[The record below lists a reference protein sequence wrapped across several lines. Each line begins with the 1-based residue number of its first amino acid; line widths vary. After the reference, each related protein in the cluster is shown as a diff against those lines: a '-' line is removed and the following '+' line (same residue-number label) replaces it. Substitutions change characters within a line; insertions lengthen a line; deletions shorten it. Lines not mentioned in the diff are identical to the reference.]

1 MSPLLSR
8 QPIGLDEQGLSYS
21 VLAAQSRVLQL
32 LGDGVAGR
40 EVATEICRIA
50 AERFAGVGCAI
61 LTLEAG
67 VPHLTLLAA
76 AALPEGFTAAISGL
90 EVAVA
95 RAATSTMTAALP
107 RACRRSESRSALR
120 ALCRTRPKRAVSPA
134 KTGSQRPG
142 VMRRWASLR

>member
-32 LGDGVAGR
+32 LGGGVAGR

-90 EVAVA
+90 CTPRRAPPGSSRAGRRRFAPSTARSPPISVASSASSIRRGSGPV
-95 RAATSTMTAALP
+95 RAA
-107 RACRRSESRSALR
+107 SRFS
-120 ALCRTRPKRAVSPA
+120 S
-134 KTGSQRPG
+134 S
-142 VMRRWASLR
+142 